1 MDVGSFLA
9 IFSFVFYVI
18 MSPAR
23 WLFVYSFIT
32 AIIKLIMK
40 KYTEAEQ
47 MNLIEKMIKK
57 FKLIQEAIEE
67 KKDEPQFK
75 GIYENVTHMINVD
88 LSKLTFD

>member
-1 MDVGSFLA
+1 
-9 IFSFVFYVI
+9 
-18 MSPAR
+18 
-23 WLFVYSFIT
+23 
-32 AIIKLIMK
+32 
-40 KYTEAEQ
+40 